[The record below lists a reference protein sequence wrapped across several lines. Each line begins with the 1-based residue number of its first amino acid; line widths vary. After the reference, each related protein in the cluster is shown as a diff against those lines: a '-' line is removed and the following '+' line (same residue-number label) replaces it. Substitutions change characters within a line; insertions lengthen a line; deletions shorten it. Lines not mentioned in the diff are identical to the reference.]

1 MDDYTAKQKEAGYK
15 RLLFLET
22 VITVIATSFLLALI
36 FAVDF
41 FRISDGL
48 KIAVIAVGFI
58 AFFIAI
64 LFAIRIEQIAGYYEC
79 RHCKHRYVPTFK
91 AVNMA
96 MHMGRTRYM
105 KCPKCG
111 KKSWQ
116 KKVINKE

>member
-22 VITVIATSFLLALI
+22 VITVIATSFLLAFI
-36 FAVDF
+36 FEVDF
-41 FRISDGL
+41 FQISDGL

-79 RHCKHRYVPTFK
+79 AKCGYKYVPTYKSVLF
-91 AVNMA
+91 A
-96 MHMGRTRYM
+96 MHIGTTRYM
-105 KCPKCG
+105 KCPRCG
-111 KKSWQ
+111 KRSWN
-116 KKVINKE
+116 KKRLK